1 MFPILQVCAGER
13 TDLEIGLPE
22 DLAIFAHAVNHGD
35 LSGRADLT
43 VRLTADLDM
52 TGFRWV
58 PVGFGEAE
66 FAGLFDGGGHTVQ
79 GLTIQKKG
87 PGNYGLFGSVSG
99 TVQNVAAAGTIQNL
113 AGDLHS
119 ALGGIVGELSGGVVR
134 NCAAEF
140 TVDGGGESL
149 GLFAGGVAGVVEQG
163 GLVQNCRS
171 SARMK
176 NVQAHFLYLG
186 GVAGCVRDSR
196 VEDCAFAISLTA
208 QGGEGQYIQ
217 AGDVTITQTVVVQG
231 YDGLDGGNPLVLL
244 PSEDGEAPYYH
255 LVFTLEQTT

>member
-119 ALGGIVGELSGGVVR
+119 ALGGIVGELSGGVV
-134 NCAAEF
+134 
-140 TVDGGGESL
+140 
-149 GLFAGGVAGVVEQG
+149 EQG

-217 AGDVTITQTVVVQG
+217 AGDVTGSIQG
-231 YDGLDGGNPLVLL
+231 ESALVNCVHWETADGTFF
-244 PSEDGEAPYYH
+244 EREEA
-255 LVFTLEQTT
+255 VT

>member
-99 TVQNVAAAGTIQNL
+99 TVRTARDVGRVL
-113 AGDLHS
+113 AGPD
-119 ALGGIVGELSGGVVR
+119 R
-134 NCAAEF
+134 
-140 TVDGGGESL
+140 
-149 GLFAGGVAGVVEQG
+149 
-163 GLVQNCRS
+163 
-171 SARMK
+171 
-176 NVQAHFLYLG
+176 
-186 GVAGCVRDSR
+186 
-196 VEDCAFAISLTA
+196 
-208 QGGEGQYIQ
+208 
-217 AGDVTITQTVVVQG
+217 
-231 YDGLDGGNPLVLL
+231 
-244 PSEDGEAPYYH
+244 PSW
-255 LVFTLEQTT
+255 